1 VISERLAGV
10 EQPWESKLDMIY
22 AGMLVGAQMVRM
34 GLQVVALG
42 CRSSRAAR

>member
-10 EQPWESKLDMIY
+10 EQHWERKRDMIY
-22 AGMLVGAQMVRM
+22 AGMLVVTQMGCM
-34 GLQVVALG
+34 GLYVVALG